1 MRIMPVQATGAF
13 KVRGVLGGDGN
24 TKSTSEG
31 AKDVS
36 KGVYGGVGGG
46 GGWLRSCGF
55 CGLDQV
61 MIDSLNA
68 ISI

>member
-1 MRIMPVQATGAF
+1 MRITPVQATGAF

-36 KGVYGGVGGG
+36 KGVYGG
-46 GGWLRSCGF
+46 GWLRSCGF

>member
-1 MRIMPVQATGAF
+1 MRITPVQATGAF

-36 KGVYGGVGGG
+36 KGVYGGG

>member
-1 MRIMPVQATGAF
+1 MRITPVQATGAF

-36 KGVYGGVGGG
+36 KGVYGGGGG
-46 GGWLRSCGF
+46 G
-55 CGLDQV
+55 V
-61 MIDSLNA
+61 A
-68 ISI
+68 

>member
-1 MRIMPVQATGAF
+1 MSA
-13 KVRGVLGGDGN
+13 RG
-24 TKSTSEG
+24 SM
-31 AKDVS
+31 
-36 KGVYGGVGGG
+36 GG

>member
-1 MRIMPVQATGAF
+1 MRITPVQATGAF

-36 KGVYGGVGGG
+36 KGVYGGGGG
-46 GGWLRSCGF
+46 GLEAVGSVDWTR
-55 CGLDQV
+55 
-61 MIDSLNA
+61 
-68 ISI
+68 